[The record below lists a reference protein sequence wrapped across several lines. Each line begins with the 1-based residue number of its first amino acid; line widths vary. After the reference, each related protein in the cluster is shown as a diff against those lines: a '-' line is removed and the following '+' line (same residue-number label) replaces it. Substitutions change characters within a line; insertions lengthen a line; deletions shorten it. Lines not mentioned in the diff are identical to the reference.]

1 MSLEEQSN
9 LLNKTKQEKSEKLT
23 LQDFIIDCIEHTKPN
38 VTGGNQP
45 GSWRMKFPNNAKELF
60 FNKTGHCSYI
70 PIIYI
75 FQQVY
80 VTTISIKNIKTA
92 LWKGYKELFEKLNA
106 KDKVF
111 SILKKQGK
119 VNLINLAKQSSFETV
134 LMSDD
139 YYITDL
145 DWWIFCT
152 TARLPVI
159 LFSSTSLK
167 NILQSINW
175 LKLGGRNIKVK
186 NIILFILH
194 LIIKQMC
201 LYHTM

>member
-1 MSLEEQSN
+1 MN
-9 LLNKTKQEKSEKLT
+9 
-23 LQDFIIDCIEHTKPN
+23 I
-38 VTGGNQP
+38 
-45 GSWRMKFPNNAKELF
+45 
-60 FNKTGHCSYI
+60 I

-75 FQQVY
+75 FQRVY

-92 LWKGYKELFEKLNA
+92 LWKGYKEIFEKLDA

-119 VNLINLAKQSSFETV
+119 VNLINLAKQSSFEIV

-145 DWWIFCT
+145 DWWVFST

-159 LFSSTSLK
+159 LFSSTTLK
-167 NILQSINW
+167 SMLQSINW
-175 LKLGGRNIKVK
+175 LKLGGRNIKGEKYYFVRSPSDNK
-186 NIILFILH
+186 TNVPLS
-194 LIIKQMC
+194 
-201 LYHTM
+201 YHVVDNGYAFSEMKDDMFVQAERGDSKYSLNM